1 MITMNSVPFNPEQL
15 EMFPELRFDEGGVYK
30 QSAKL
35 LRENLVAVVERMIAE
50 ARRGSVQ
57 AAKYIYPD
65 ISHLL
70 DNDQEVNL
78 WETLKEDDG
87 KRQN

>member
-1 MITMNSVPFNPEQL
+1 MNASPFDPEQL

-30 QSAKL
+30 QAAEL
-35 LRENLVAVVERMIAE
+35 LRENLVAVVARMIAE

-65 ISHLL
+65 IPNLL
-70 DNDQEVNL
+70 DDDKEVNL

-87 KRQN
+87 KR